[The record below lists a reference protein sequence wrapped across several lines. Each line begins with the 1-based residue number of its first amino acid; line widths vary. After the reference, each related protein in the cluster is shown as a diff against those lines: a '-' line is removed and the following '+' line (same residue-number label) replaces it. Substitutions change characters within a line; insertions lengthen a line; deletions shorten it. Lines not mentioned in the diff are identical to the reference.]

1 MNFRINARIFAAISC
16 LMLAISIAVHDF
28 WLHRQEKLEQ
38 YVPIEAISLPSLEEK
53 VIPDEEKGPQ
63 EKTLSIHKGDTLTSV
78 LVASGI
84 EKSQAHEIAELLRKV
99 FNPRDLRPDH
109 EIYITFLPIPEKQD
123 CNDLQSLYF
132 RPSINEEIWI
142 TRAANGTFIVEKL
155 PVKLDYVVKEVTGKV
170 HDSFYVDAGKQGV
183 PKRILHES
191 IKAFSYD
198 VDFQRSFHA
207 NDEYALVFDLYSDP
221 STKREEA
228 GDLHYATL
236 TLQGKKIAIYRFKT
250 KSGDYAYFNEKGES
264 VRKGLLRTPIDG
276 ARISSGYGNRRH
288 PVLGYTKQHKGV
300 DFAAPSGTPIMASGD
315 GVIEKAGPWASYGNY
330 IRIRHNS
337 EFSTAYAHLS
347 RFAKGIRPGKRVK
360 QAQIIGYVGATGRT
374 TGPHLHYELLRHN
387 VQINPSSVQML
398 PAGKLTGQELKNFMV
413 HKEKTDKQ
421 YKALYEKRSALENK
435 TFTPEKSQINMSK
448 SEGL

>member
-1 MNFRINARIFAAISC
+1 MNFRINARIFAAILC
-16 LMLAISIAVHDF
+16 LMLALAIAVHDF
-28 WLHRQEKLEQ
+28 WLHRQEKLEN
-38 YVPIEAISLPSLEEK
+38 YIPIESAPLPSEEEK
-53 VIPDEEKGPQ
+53 VVPDEEKGPI
-63 EKTLSIHKGDTLTSV
+63 EKTLFIHKGDTLTSI

-84 EKSQAHEIAELLRKV
+84 EKSQAHEVAGLLKKV
-99 FNPRDLRPDH
+99 FNPKDLRPDH
-109 EIYITFLPIPEKQD
+109 EIYITFIPISEKPGLH
-123 CNDLQSLYF
+123 DLQSLYF

-142 TRAANGTFIVEKL
+142 TRADNGTFIVEKL
-155 PVKLDYVVKEVTGKV
+155 PVKLDHVIKEVTGKIQG
-170 HDSFYVDAGKQGV
+170 SFYVDAGKQGV

-198 VDFQRSFHA
+198 VDFQRSFHT

-221 STKREEA
+221 NTHREEA
-228 GDLHYATL
+228 GDLLYATL
-236 TLQGKKIAIYRFKT
+236 ILQGKKLSIYRFKT

-276 ARISSGYGNRRH
+276 ARISSGFGSRRH

-300 DFAAPSGTPIMASGD
+300 DFAAPTGTPIMASGD
-315 GVIEKAGPWASYGNY
+315 GVVEKAGPWASYGNY

-347 RFAKGIRPGKRVK
+347 RFAKGIHPGKRVK

-387 VQINPSSVQML
+387 VQINPSSIKML
-398 PAGKLTGQELKNFMV
+398 PAGKLVGQELQKFMI
-413 HKEKTDKQ
+413 HKEEIDKQ
-421 YKALYEKRSALENK
+421 YKALYEKRSTLEKKASEQKISPIN
-435 TFTPEKSQINMSK
+435 TPNS
-448 SEGL
+448 